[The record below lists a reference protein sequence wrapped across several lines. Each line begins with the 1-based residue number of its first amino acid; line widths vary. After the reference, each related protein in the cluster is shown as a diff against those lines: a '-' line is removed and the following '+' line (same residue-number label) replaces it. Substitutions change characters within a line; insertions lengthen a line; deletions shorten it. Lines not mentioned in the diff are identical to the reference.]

1 MASVRLQPARPA
13 QRRRPR
19 PGPRPIA
26 VPGRGPNIRWDRV
39 GRCALLLVLIT
50 IVGLYVGP
58 SLSYF
63 SAWRESRA
71 RQAVVTKLE
80 REQQRLKARRD
91 SLRSPRV
98 LEQEARRL
106 GMVKPGEQAYVIG
119 NLPTSR

>member
-1 MASVRLQPARPA
+1 
-13 QRRRPR
+13 
-19 PGPRPIA
+19 

-71 RQAVVTKLE
+71 RRGDVAKLE
-80 REQQRLKARRD
+80 REQQRLKERRD

-119 NLPTSR
+119 NLPASR

>member
-1 MASVRLQPARPA
+1 
-13 QRRRPR
+13 
-19 PGPRPIA
+19 
-26 VPGRGPNIRWDRV
+26 V
-39 GRCALLLVLIT
+39 GRCALLLVLIA
-50 IVGLYVGP
+50 IVGLYIGP